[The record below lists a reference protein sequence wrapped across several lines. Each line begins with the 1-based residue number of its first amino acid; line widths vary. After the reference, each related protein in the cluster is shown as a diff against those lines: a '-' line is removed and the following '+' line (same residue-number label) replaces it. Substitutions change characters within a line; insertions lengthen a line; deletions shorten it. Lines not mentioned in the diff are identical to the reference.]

1 MLLISL
7 DGKLKESEDEP
18 LYDSVA
24 SDDDYATAEQLAIM
38 VCYYFIRIFVLQLVQ
53 HYWCKL

>member
-1 MLLISL
+1 MKQTFFVGVRT
-7 DGKLKESEDEP
+7 DEEP

-38 VCYYFIRIFVLQLVQ
+38 VCNFHVCNNFYKSL
-53 HYWCKL
+53 